1 MLSQLSIQ
9 ASVHVYF
16 YYFVPERNRL
26 MCRVKILGQYH
37 TIKTWQVTRSECL
50 VLPRVSTPTAKTR
63 ASQTLMLSQATED
76 LVLHGY
82 GTDSGLAGLVW
93 GYSLHSQLAPK

>member
-16 YYFVPERNRL
+16 YYIVPERNRL